1 MLAKI
6 NFKPL
11 VLARYLILIEF
22 ILILFSTALSN
33 LIEITLYSLC
43 LLTPSIRKE
52 IYNNSKQPLFT
63 ASLALIFIIFISTFW
78 SIAPLNSAFGEL
90 WGWRKILLLPISLAL
105 FCDAKYKD
113 KAINIFLI
121 FTSIICIISLWDLFV
136 EKENGI
142 LIRNHA
148 TQGMIFSVSLI
159 VFLNKLLL
167 SYKSLNSL
175 KKITYFCLIL
185 IFALG
190 ILNIEG
196 RSGYLALI
204 VMVLTSLIIYIYTS
218 KDKWRF
224 ILSSLILL
232 IFMSAIF
239 SSKIVLQRVELGINE
254 IIDTLYREG
263 DGNSSMGIRTNMFIL
278 TIETIKENPIFGL
291 GNGSFE
297 TEMTNKTKKMKD
309 KGLALHD
316 PHNQYLKII
325 AEFGIIGFAVFVY
338 LLISATKQRPEKNSS
353 NYKEIAL
360 IVLAA
365 WITTSLFSSH
375 FSTFTEGRF
384 IYLWLG
390 IMLASQKIIVER
402 G

>member
-33 LIEITLYSLC
+33 IIEITLYSLC

-121 FTSIICIISLWDLFV
+121 FTSIICIISLWNLFV

-142 LIRNHA
+142 LIRNYA

-297 TEMTNKTKKMKD
+297 TEMANKTKKMKD
-309 KGLALHD
+309 KGLAIHD

-365 WITTSLFSSH
+365 WITTSLFNSH

>member
-121 FTSIICIISLWDLFV
+121 FTSIICIISLWNLFV

-142 LIRNHA
+142 LIRNYA

-218 KDKWRF
+218 KGKWKF
-224 ILSSLILL
+224 IISSLILL
-232 IFMSAIF
+232 ILMSAIF

-254 IIDTLYREG
+254 ILDTFYREG

-291 GNGSFE
+291 GNGGFE
-297 TEMTNKTKKMKD
+297 TEMANKAKKMKN
-309 KGLALHD
+309 KGLAIHD

>member
-121 FTSIICIISLWDLFV
+121 FTSIICIISLWNLFV

-142 LIRNHA
+142 LIRNYA

-309 KGLALHD
+309 KGLTIHD

-365 WITTSLFSSH
+365 WITTSLFNSH

>member
-121 FTSIICIISLWDLFV
+121 FTSIICIISLWNLFV

-142 LIRNHA
+142 LIRNYA

-263 DGNSSMGIRTNMFIL
+263 DGNSSIGIRTNMFIL

-297 TEMTNKTKKMKD
+297 TEMANKTKKMKD
-309 KGLALHD
+309 KGLAIHD

>member
-1 MLAKI
+1 MLANV

-142 LIRNHA
+142 LIRNYA

-291 GNGSFE
+291 GNGGFE
-297 TEMTNKTKKMKD
+297 TEMANKAKKMKN
-309 KGLALHD
+309 KGLAIHD

-365 WITTSLFSSH
+365 WITTSLFNSH

-390 IMLASQKIIVER
+390 IMLASQKIIVEKV
-402 G
+402 

>member
-1 MLAKI
+1 MFPKI

-121 FTSIICIISLWDLFV
+121 FTSIICIISLWNLFV

-142 LIRNHA
+142 LIRNYA

-239 SSKIVLQRVELGINE
+239 SSKIVLQRVEFGINE

-297 TEMTNKTKKMKD
+297 TEMANKTKKMKD
-309 KGLALHD
+309 KGLAIHD

-365 WITTSLFSSH
+365 WITTSLFNSH

>member
-1 MLAKI
+1 MQTKI
-6 NFKPL
+6 KFNPL
-11 VLARYLILIEF
+11 VFARYLIIIELIV
-22 ILILFSTALSN
+22 ILFSTALSN

-43 LLTPSIRKE
+43 LLSPSIRKE
-52 IYNNSKQPLFT
+52 IYDNSKQPLFKT
-63 ASLALIFIIFISTFW
+63 SLAFIFIIFISTFW
-78 SIAPLNSAFGEL
+78 SIAPLNIAFGEL

-105 FCDAKYKD
+105 FYDVKYKD
-113 KAINIFLI
+113 QTINIFLV
-121 FTSIICIISLWDLFV
+121 FTTIICIISLWNIFV
-136 EKENGI
+136 DKENGVI
-142 LIRNHA
+142 IRNYA

-159 VFLNKLLL
+159 VLLNKLLHN
-167 SYKSLNSL
+167 YKKLDRL
-175 KKITYFCLIL
+175 KKITYFCLVPIL
-185 IFALG
+185 GLN
-190 ILNIEG
+190 ILNIQG

-218 KDKWRF
+218 KGKWKF
-224 ILSSLILL
+224 IISSLILL
-232 IFMSAIF
+232 ILMSAIF
-239 SSKIVLQRVELGINE
+239 SSKIVLQRVEFGINE

-297 TEMTNKTKKMKD
+297 TEMANKAKKMKN
-309 KGLALHD
+309 KALAIHD

-365 WITTSLFSSH
+365 WITTSLFNSH

>member
-121 FTSIICIISLWDLFV
+121 FTSIICIISLWNLFV

-142 LIRNHA
+142 LIRNYA

-254 IIDTLYREG
+254 ILDTLYREG

-365 WITTSLFSSH
+365 WMTTSLFSSH

>member
-121 FTSIICIISLWDLFV
+121 FTSIICIISLWNLFV

-142 LIRNHA
+142 LIRNYA

-175 KKITYFCLIL
+175 KKITYFCLIP

-239 SSKIVLQRVELGINE
+239 SSKTVLQRVEFGINE

-309 KGLALHD
+309 KGLAIHD

>member
-11 VLARYLILIEF
+11 VLARYLILIEL

-52 IYNNSKQPLFT
+52 IYNNSKQPLFK

-121 FTSIICIISLWDLFV
+121 FTSIICIISLWNIFV

-142 LIRNHA
+142 LIRNYA

-175 KKITYFCLIL
+175 KKITYFCLIP

-190 ILNIEG
+190 ILNIQG

-204 VMVLTSLIIYIYTS
+204 VMVLTSLIIYMYKYKS
-218 KDKWRF
+218 KWKF
-224 ILSSLILL
+224 IISSLILL
-232 IFMSAIF
+232 VLMSAIF

-254 IIDTLYREG
+254 IKDTLYREG

-297 TEMTNKTKKMKD
+297 TEMANKTKNMKN

-338 LLISATKQRPEKNSS
+338 LLISATKQRPEKNYS

-365 WITTSLFSSH
+365 WIATSLFSSH

-390 IMLASQKIIVER
+390 IMLASQKIIVEK

>member
-121 FTSIICIISLWDLFV
+121 FTSIICIISLWNLFV

-142 LIRNHA
+142 LIRNYA

-309 KGLALHD
+309 IGLAIHD

-365 WITTSLFSSH
+365 WMTTSLFSSH

>member
-1 MLAKI
+1 M
-6 NFKPL
+6 
-11 VLARYLILIEF
+11 
-22 ILILFSTALSN
+22 
-33 LIEITLYSLC
+33 
-43 LLTPSIRKE
+43 PSIRKE

-121 FTSIICIISLWDLFV
+121 FTSIICLISLWTLFV
-136 EKENGI
+136 LKENGI
-142 LIRNHA
+142 LIRNYA

-309 KGLALHD
+309 KGLTIHD

-338 LLISATKQRPEKNSS
+338 LLISATKQRPEKNYS

>member
-121 FTSIICIISLWDLFV
+121 FTSIICIISLWNLFV

-142 LIRNHA
+142 LIRNYA

-309 KGLALHD
+309 KGLAIHD

-365 WITTSLFSSH
+365 WITTSLFNSH

>member
-121 FTSIICIISLWDLFV
+121 FTSIICIISLWNLFV

-142 LIRNHA
+142 LIRNYA

-297 TEMTNKTKKMKD
+297 TEMANKTKKMKD
-309 KGLALHD
+309 KGLAIHD

-365 WITTSLFSSH
+365 WITTSLFGSH